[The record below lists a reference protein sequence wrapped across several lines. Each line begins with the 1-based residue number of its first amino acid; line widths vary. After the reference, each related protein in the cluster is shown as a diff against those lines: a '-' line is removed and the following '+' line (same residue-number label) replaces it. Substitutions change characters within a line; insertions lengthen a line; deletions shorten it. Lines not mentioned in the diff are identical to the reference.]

1 MGVGYVLESIIGYLG
16 TLGTILME
24 TGARLGMNAQDVLN
38 SPLSGYGS
46 VSSSTMVFNLAFAP
60 LIDHLGP
67 LLQNL
72 GGILSAL
79 ANIMQHHS
87 G

>member
-1 MGVGYVLESIIGYLG
+1 MLESIIGYLS

-24 TGARLGMNAQDVLN
+24 TGVRLAMNSQDVLN

-46 VSSSTMVFNLAFAP
+46 FSGSTLVFNLAFAP

-67 LLQNL
+67 LMQNF
-72 GGILSAL
+72 GSILSAL
-79 ANIMQHHS
+79 ANMLQHHAA
-87 G
+87 

>member
-1 MGVGYVLESIIGYLG
+1 MLESIIGYLS

-24 TGARLGMNAQDVLN
+24 TGARLGMNAQDILN

-46 VSSSTMVFNLAFAP
+46 ASGSTMVFNLSFAP
-60 LIDHLGP
+60 LVDHLGP
-67 LLQNL
+67 LLQHL

-79 ANIMQHHS
+79 AGIMQNHS

>member
-1 MGVGYVLESIIGYLG
+1 MLESIIGYLG
-16 TLGTILME
+16 ALGTILTE
-24 TGARLGMNAQDVLN
+24 TGVRLGMNAQGIIN

-46 VSSSTMVFNLAFAP
+46 ASGSTMVFNLAFAP
-60 LIDHLGP
+60 LIEHLGP
-67 LLQNL
+67 LMQNF

-79 ANIMQHHS
+79 ANMLQHHA

>member
-1 MGVGYVLESIIGYLG
+1 VEQVLESIMGYLS

-24 TGARLGMNAQDVLN
+24 TGARLAMNSQDVLN

-46 VSSSTMVFNLAFAP
+46 SSNSTMVFNLAFAP
-60 LIDHLGP
+60 LIEHLGP
-67 LLQNL
+67 LLQNF

-79 ANIMQHHS
+79 AHILQQNS

>member
-1 MGVGYVLESIIGYLG
+1 MLVSIIGYLHV
-16 TLGTILME
+16 LGTILTE
-24 TGARLGMNAQDVLN
+24 TGLRLGMSTQEIVN

-46 VSSSTMVFNLAFAP
+46 ASGSTLVFNLAFGP

-67 LLQNL
+67 LMQNF

-79 ANIMQHHS
+79 ANMLQH
-87 G
+87 

>member
-1 MGVGYVLESIIGYLG
+1 MLESIIGYLN
-16 TLGTILME
+16 TLGTILTE
-24 TGARLGMNAQDVLN
+24 TGQRLGMNAQDVLN

-46 VSSSTMVFNLAFAP
+46 FSGSTLVFNLAFAP
-60 LIDHLGP
+60 LIDKLGP
-67 LLQNL
+67 LMQNF

-87 G
+87 A